1 MLWRRVCYQFP
12 STNLP
17 PPSSF
22 AKPRIISN
30 NNVTGILRPWN
41 AIFDKKKKEKEE
53 ATFEFLRL
61 CSSSVRSE
69 EQMRFNKI
77 ERSWNKCGYLTL
89 IENDRKN
96 HEGTNFQ
103 VGFLIF
109 RWKKIKF
116 TLKLYIV
123 YMRTWYERIS
133 FRFEF
138 FKRFLINT
146 WHNQRK

>member
-1 MLWRRVCYQFP
+1 MA
-12 STNLP
+12 
-17 PPSSF
+17 SSLLSVSIDQL
-22 AKPRIISN
+22 ASPLLLCKASN
-30 NNVTGILRPWN
+30 NLEQQRHRHSSSLERDLWQE
-41 AIFDKKKKEKEE
+41 KKEKEE

-89 IENDRKN
+89 IEDDRKN
-96 HEGTNFQ
+96 YEGTNFQ